1 MSTKADWHYC
11 GEPTIMDDD
20 GTALFNLPFD
30 SGEYLVTLSS
40 GVVCMNEYDADICEW
55 DSYSNGEVIAWAEK
69 PEPYKPPKQID
80 NHPNANSG
88 S

>member
-1 MSTKADWHYC
+1 
-11 GEPTIMDDD
+11 
-20 GTALFNLPFD
+20 
-30 SGEYLVTLSS
+30 
-40 GVVCMNEYDADICEW
+40 MNEYDADICEW